1 MQSQTQPPLPPL
13 LPNLLKDI
21 LQHLAIFHKQYV
33 HYQYNDTNNQVMEYA
48 FVLKAK
54 RQTSKQNKMENIL
67 QDLVTHP
74 KVTQKPRAVFFFFLQ
89 LVKITPRMEPNIA
102 AMYKSDWSGGRR
114 G

>member
-13 LPNLLKDI
+13 LPNILKDI

-54 RQTSKQNKMENIL
+54 RQTKTKQNGKHSTRPSDPS
-67 QDLVTHP
+67 QSHP
-74 KVTQKPRAVFFFFLQ
+74 ETQSCFFSLQ

-102 AMYKSDWSGGRR
+102 AMYKSDWSGGRS